1 MNNITNEQI
10 KVYSK
15 KILLLKIILLL
26 ILIVIDI
33 ILKDV
38 IKKSFYEK
46 NRTNPRLAYYYI
58 DLSPYEESIN
68 LEEGGKL
75 EIYKNNCSNETTEII
90 TKNSGIIKKSEI
102 VFLVIPGGAYKKI
115 GQVESLPIAKKFFYM
130 GYSSSILRYSV
141 APKCYP
147 SFYNQGLTSIQM
159 LSQKF
164 KKIIII
170 GFSAGGHLVGMLG
183 TSSRVKLHNVIGM
196 ILCYPVISF
205 EHNVH
210 KLSRAN
216 FFGKK
221 IKDTPENRKI
231 FSINNRVSN
240 DTLPTFIWTLKNDKT
255 VPYENT
261 LDMINSLN
269 KYGIRHEYKIYPNG
283 VHGMALADE
292 FDIRYGNPNY
302 KNDTIA
308 KWVYLAIDFIE
319 EILKES

>member
-1 MNNITNEQI
+1 MNNITNEHI
-10 KVYSK
+10 KVYNK
-15 KILLLKIILLL
+15 KILLLKIVLLL
-26 ILIVIDI
+26 ILIVIDL
-33 ILKDV
+33 ILKDA

-46 NRTNPRLAYYYI
+46 NRTNPKLAYYYI

-102 VFLVIPGGAYKKI
+102 VFLVIPGGAYKNI

-141 APKCYP
+141 APSCYP
-147 SFYNQGLTSIQM
+147 SFYNQGLTSIQI

-170 GFSAGGHLVGMLG
+170 GFSAGGHLAGMLG
-183 TSSRVKLHNVIGM
+183 TSSRDKLHNVIGM

-205 EHNVH
+205 ENNVH

-261 LDMINSLN
+261 LDMINSLK
-269 KYGIRHEYKIYPNG
+269 KYGVRHEYKIYPNG
-283 VHGMALADE
+283 LHGMALADE
-292 FDIRYGNPNY
+292 FVIRYGNPNY
-302 KNDTIA
+302 KNDKIA
-308 KWVYLAIDFIE
+308 KWIYLAINFIE